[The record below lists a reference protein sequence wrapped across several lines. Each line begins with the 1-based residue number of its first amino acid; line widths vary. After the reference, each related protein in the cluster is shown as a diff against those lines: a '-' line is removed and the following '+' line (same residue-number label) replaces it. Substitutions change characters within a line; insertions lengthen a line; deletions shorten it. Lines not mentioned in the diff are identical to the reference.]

1 MAANIGTDSEPILV
15 NVRVSGL
22 MVDAIVRATDEAT
35 FIAAAKMA
43 GLMYQLEETTVDP
56 ETGEATVVL
65 LDEWV
70 WTDGISIDTLG
81 SVLVTPAT
89 YDELGE
95 ELTPAIMDERYH
107 VNLRLMPP
115 ATLKLNDQGI
125 ERWKAWAQSW
135 SVYGAVDA
143 VNNSG
148 ESALVMLGVSLID
161 PDTISSPTR
170 GWL

>member
-35 FIAAAKMA
+35 FIAAAKTA
-43 GLMYQLEETTVDP
+43 GLMYQLEETVVDV
-56 ETGEATVVL
+56 ETGELSVSL

-70 WTDGISIDTLG
+70 WADGISIDVLG

-89 YDELGE
+89 YDELGV
-95 ELTPAIMDERYH
+95 ELTAAVMDERYH

-115 ATLKLNDQGI
+115 ATLKLNEQGV

-135 SVYGAVDA
+135 SVYGVVDA

-161 PDTISSPTR
+161 PDTVSSPSR
-170 GWL
+170 KWL